1 MISLML
7 VLVSDSFPKLV
18 NLGKTLSN
26 VDFFVFKLLIFW
38 LCVVTYLSFS
48 VTRATIMNEIN
59 VTMKSHG
66 MSIDTRHV
74 MLLAD
79 LMTFKVSGNFW
90 SFFCSLDGKMHLLSI
105 SNAIYFLLLGR
116 STWYYKV
123 WSGKDE
129 GKCPDACIRKSSSYI
144 GFVYVMGGGFQWQ
157 WMGRDGLLFIRG
169 EGKCIRCLLFRYT
182 AKATKD
188 RIAIWP

>member
-1 MISLML
+1 
-7 VLVSDSFPKLV
+7 
-18 NLGKTLSN
+18 
-26 VDFFVFKLLIFW
+26 
-38 LCVVTYLSFS
+38 
-48 VTRATIMNEIN
+48 MNEIN

-79 LMTFKVSGNFW
+79 LMTFKVGGNFRKF
-90 SFFCSLDGKMHLLSI
+90 FFCSHDGKMHLLSI

-144 GFVYVMGGGFQWQ
+144 GFVYVMGGGIP
-157 WMGRDGLLFIRG
+157 MTVDGEGWSTFNQRRG
-169 EGKCIRCLLFRYT
+169 EMYSMPPLSLHCESHEG
-182 AKATKD
+182 
-188 RIAIWP
+188 

>member
-1 MISLML
+1 
-7 VLVSDSFPKLV
+7 
-18 NLGKTLSN
+18 
-26 VDFFVFKLLIFW
+26 
-38 LCVVTYLSFS
+38 
-48 VTRATIMNEIN
+48 MNEIN

-79 LMTFKVSGNFW
+79 LMTFKVGGNFRKF
-90 SFFCSLDGKMHLLSI
+90 FFCSHDGKMHLLSI

-144 GFVYVMGGGFQWQ
+144 GFVYVTVDAEGWSTFYQ
-157 WMGRDGLLFIRG
+157 RRG
-169 EGKCIRCLLFRYT
+169 EMYSMPPLSLHCESREG
-182 AKATKD
+182 
-188 RIAIWP
+188 

>member
-1 MISLML
+1 
-7 VLVSDSFPKLV
+7 
-18 NLGKTLSN
+18 
-26 VDFFVFKLLIFW
+26 
-38 LCVVTYLSFS
+38 
-48 VTRATIMNEIN
+48 MNEIN

-90 SFFCSLDGKMHLLSI
+90 SFFCSHDGKMRLLSI

-144 GFVYVMGGGFQWQ
+144 GFVYVMGGGGDSNDSGWGGMEYF
-157 WMGRDGLLFIRG
+157 LSEERG
-169 EGKCIRCLLFRYT
+169 NVFD
-182 AKATKD
+182 ASSFATLRKP
-188 RIAIWP
+188 RRVG